1 MKFTKVFSFLTLF
14 FFSFQLSSHAYWVW
28 SPEQGKF
35 INPEAAADESTDE
48 DFNRAMKL
56 YKDKNYKE
64 AAEKIKAII
73 KKNPNAKIAPEALY
87 RLGVIYEEQGDY
99 LKSFKQYQKLVES
112 YPGTERFSEVI
123 ERQFRI
129 GNLFFT
135 GKKAKFAGLEILPSL
150 PRAAKVFENIVKTAP
165 YSEYG
170 DKAQFQLGLT
180 YKKMGKFGL
189 AVDALQK
196 VIDNYPQSELIPQ
209 VRYQLAETSFQRTS
223 VESRDQRV
231 LDEAGRQVDR
241 YLKRFP
247 GEEESEEAAKIRQAI
262 DEKNAEKNYR
272 IGLYYEKENYLDSA
286 LIYYADVAS
295 RYKDTAWGIKAVDKL
310 KSLKEPADYL
320 NKQEKELEEQ
330 ENILRAQIKGLTGN
344 DEERDRLKRK
354 LERVEQHHKSLGKDK
369 KQSIERRREDI
380 ARRQRELKLKFKNL
394 NEKRKLLEK
403 NPSEDLKRAIDSW
416 NASLM
421 SEQDDLEKEK
431 IQVKEWS
438 EELGVPDK
446 KFDLLPFVGEGPA
459 PVEKVRRIEAKKL
472 YKLSEEK
479 KNLLEEKEL
488 LYKHH
493 NEVKALLNEPSAATA
508 PFQGISEADWKKLVE
523 RDVTLAEQKQKA
535 DQAKDGYDEAEKT
548 LREKTE
554 LYEKQFGKESW
565 LSSGAGVIEKSLD
578 FVNPFDGKNNVSAGD
593 PQQKLLEQRMHLE
606 EKMAAQQSIIQTL
619 NDAFNAQL
627 ALQEQRRLLAGMQV
641 NQQPT
646 REELGAL
653 RKQLKSLEKSIRSDY
668 EEIQD
673 RHKHKTKILEELE
686 GLLKEHQTGGN
697 SALKAGQTVAAPVVG
712 FAKLSK
718 AFIFGLP
725 EKDVELSHS
734 ASKVTGDGPQSARI
748 AELNKEIELDS
759 LIVEA
764 KSREIV
770 NKQKQLEILRAKA
783 ALMGGYKFRPAFVK
797 VPYLFIDEAI
807 QSAKRIVPKKER
819 EEMLINRIH
828 EETKKMSGMKKEL
841 QALEKAIDAAPASKV
856 SAPAEAKKEPA
867 APAVQESSKEDL
879 LDQKKLKKEIEQLQ
893 GRLKDQHKD
902 LKREQERL
910 EEKISG
916 LQKKLSEETGE
927 KSKAVKKNAKHEK
940 KLRKELEEIES
951 NLKELINRESKLET
965 EETSILEKRIEKIDI
980 VLKKMN
986 SKVLSQD
993 LLTERERMEGRLSQI
1008 QSRKDFLSKEMER
1021 FRVPEAGA
1029 GRA

>member
-14 FFSFQLSSHAYWVW
+14 IFSFQLLGHAYWVW

-64 AAEKIKAII
+64 AAEKMKAII

-99 LKSFKQYQKLVES
+99 LKSFKQYAKLVES

-170 DKAQFQLGLT
+170 DQAQFQLGLT

-196 VIDNYPQSELIPQ
+196 VIDNYPQSPLIPQ
-209 VRYQLAETSFQRTS
+209 VRYQLAETSFQRS
-223 VESRDQRV
+223 AVESRDQRV

-247 GEEESEEAAKIRQAI
+247 GEEETSEEAAKIRQAI

-272 IGLYYEKENYLDSA
+272 IGLYYENENYLDSA

-295 RYKDTAWGIKAVDKL
+295 RYKDTAWGIKAVEKL

-330 ENILRAQIKGLTGN
+330 ENILRAQIKGLTDN
-344 DEERDRLKRK
+344 EEERDRLKRK

-369 KQSIERRREDI
+369 KHSIERRREDI
-380 ARRQRELKLKFKNL
+380 ARRQRELKVKFKNL

-438 EELGVPDK
+438 EELGVSDK
-446 KFDLLPFVGEGPA
+446 KFDLIPFVGEGPA

-479 KNLLEEKEL
+479 KSLLEEKEL

-493 NEVKALLNEPSAATA
+493 NEVKALLTGPADATA
-508 PFQGISEADWKKLVE
+508 PFQGISETDWKKLVE

-535 DQAKDGYDEAEKT
+535 DQAKTGYEEIENTLQQKT
-548 LREKTE
+548 A

-565 LSSGAGVIEKSLD
+565 LSSGAGVLEKSIG
-578 FVNPFDGKNNVSAGD
+578 FVNPFDEKNKVSPGD

-641 NQQPT
+641 NEQPS

-653 RKQLKSLEKSIRSDY
+653 RKQLKGLEKSIRADY

-673 RHKHKTKILEELE
+673 RHTHKTKLLEEMD
-686 GLLKEHQTGGN
+686 GLLKEHQTRGN

-734 ASKVTGDGPQSARI
+734 ASKVSGDGPQSARI

-807 QSAKRIVPKKER
+807 QSAKRLVPKKER

-828 EETKKMSGMKKEL
+828 EETKKMSGMKREL
-841 QALEKAIDAAPASKV
+841 QALEKAIDGTPSSSASAEVKKKETAPA
-856 SAPAEAKKEPA
+856 AE
-867 APAVQESSKEDL
+867 ESSVENTQ
-879 LDQKKLKKEIEQLQ
+879 DQKQLKKEIEQLQ
-893 GRLKDQHKD
+893 DQLKDQHKG
-902 LKREQERL
+902 LKREQEKL
-910 EEKISG
+910 EEQISD
-916 LQKKLSEETGE
+916 LQKKIGKETDGKVKVS
-927 KSKAVKKNAKHEK
+927 KSNAKHEK
-940 KLRKELEEIES
+940 KLRKELDEIES
-951 NLKELINRESKLET
+951 NLQELINRESKLET

-993 LLTERERMEGRLSQI
+993 LLTERERMEGRLTQI

-1029 GRA
+1029 GRT

>member
-1 MKFTKVFSFLTLF
+1 MKFKKVFALLTLLVFSFP
-14 FFSFQLSSHAYWVW
+14 LSGRAYWVW

-35 INPEAAADESTDE
+35 INPEAAADETTDE
-48 DFNRAMKL
+48 NYNRAMKL

-64 AAEKIKAII
+64 AADKIKQIL

-99 LKSFKQYQKLVES
+99 LKAFKQYQKLVEN

-135 GKKAKFAGLEILPSL
+135 GKKAKLAGLEILPSL

-165 YSEYG
+165 YGEFG

-189 AVDALQK
+189 AVDSLQK

-209 VRYQLAETSFQRTS
+209 VRYQLAETSFQRSS

-231 LDEAGRQVDR
+231 LDEASRQVDR

-247 GEEESEEAAKIRQAI
+247 DDAETSEEAAKIRQAI

-295 RYKDTAWGIKAVDKL
+295 RYKSTAWGMKAIDKL

-330 ENILRAQIKGLTGN
+330 ENILRAQIKGLSGEN
-344 DEERDRLKRK
+344 NKEEQDRLKRK

-369 KQSIERRREDI
+369 KESIERRRQDI
-380 ARRQRELKLKFKNL
+380 ARRQRELKVKFKNL
-394 NEKRKLLEK
+394 DEKRKLLKK

-421 SEQDDLEKEK
+421 SEQDDLEKERL
-431 IQVKEWS
+431 QVKEWS
-438 EELGVPDK
+438 EELGVAGK
-446 KFDLLPFVGEGPA
+446 KFDIIPFIGEGPG
-459 PVEKVRRIEAKKL
+459 PVEKVRKIEAKKL

-493 NEVKALLNEPSAATA
+493 NEVKALLDEPASATA

-535 DQAKDGYDEAEKT
+535 DQARAQYEEIEKSLQAKTAGYKKE
-548 LREKTE
+548 
-554 LYEKQFGKESW
+554 FGDESW
-565 LSSGAGVIEKSLD
+565 MSSTAGVLEKSLD
-578 FVNPFDGKNNVSAGD
+578 FVNPFDGKKSAGPSGD
-593 PQQKLLEQRMHLE
+593 PQQKMLEQRMHLE

-641 NQQPT
+641 SQQPT
-646 REELGAL
+646 REELAAL
-653 RKQLKSLEKSIRSDY
+653 RKQLKALEKNIRADY

-673 RHKHKTKILEELE
+673 RHKHKTKLLDELD
-686 GLLKEHQTGGN
+686 GLLKEHKTGGN
-697 SALKAGQTVAAPVVG
+697 SALKAGHSVAAPVVG

-725 EKDVELSHS
+725 EKDVELSQS
-734 ASKVTGDGPQSARI
+734 AAKVAGDGPESTRI
-748 AELNKEIELDS
+748 AEIRKEIELDS
-759 LIVEA
+759 LLVEA

-770 NKQKQLEILRAKA
+770 SKQKQLEILRAKA

-807 QSAKRIVPKKER
+807 QSAKRLVPKKER

-828 EETKKMSGMKKEL
+828 EETKKMTLMKKEL
-841 QALEKAIDAAPASKV
+841 AGLEKDIDAAPAAAKTEV
-856 SAPAEAKKEPA
+856 KKEEVEPA
-867 APAVQESSKEDL
+867 KQATPQN
-879 LDQKKLKKEIEQLQ
+879 QKQLKKEIEGLQ
-893 GRLKDQHKD
+893 DKLKDHRKD
-902 LKREQERL
+902 FKREQEKL
-910 EEKISG
+910 EEKVSD
-916 LQKKLSEETGE
+916 LKKKIGKEEGS
-927 KSKAVKKNAKHEK
+927 KSKAVKQNAKQEK

-951 NLKELINRESKLET
+951 GLKELINRENKLET
-965 EETSILEKRIEKIDI
+965 QETSILEKRIEKIDI
-980 VLKKMN
+980 ALKKIN

-993 LLTERERMEGRLSQI
+993 LLTERERMEGRLTQI

-1029 GRA
+1029 ARS

>member
-1 MKFTKVFSFLTLF
+1 MKFKKVFAFLTLL
-14 FFSFQLSSHAYWVW
+14 FFSFPLAGRAYWVW

-35 INPEAAADESTDE
+35 INPEGAADESTDE
-48 DFNRAMKL
+48 NFNRAMKL

-64 AAEKIKAII
+64 AADKIKDILR
-73 KKNPNAKIAPEALY
+73 KKPNAKIAPEALY
-87 RLGVIYEEQGDY
+87 RLGVIYEEEGDY
-99 LKSFKQYQKLVES
+99 LKAFKQYQKLVES

-150 PRAAKVFENIVKTAP
+150 PRAADAFQQIVKTAP
-165 YSEYG
+165 YGEYG

-180 YKKMGKFGL
+180 YKKMGKFGQ
-189 AVDALQK
+189 AVDALQS
-196 VIDNYPQSELIPQ
+196 VIDHYPQSPLIPQ
-209 VRYQLAETSFQRTS
+209 VRYQLAETSFQRSS

-247 GEEESEEAAKIRQAI
+247 GDEENSEEAAKIRQAI

-295 RYKDTAWGIKAVDKL
+295 RYKQTAWGLKAIEKL

-320 NKQEKELEEQ
+320 NKQEKDLLDEES
-330 ENILRAQIKGLTGN
+330 ILRAQIKGLGDQ
-344 DEERDRLKRK
+344 DEAERDRLKRK

-369 KQSIERRREDI
+369 KESIERRREDL
-380 ARRQRELKLKFKNL
+380 ARRQRELKQKFKNL
-394 NEKRKLLEK
+394 DEKRKLLKK

-416 NASLM
+416 NASLV

-431 IQVKEWS
+431 IQVRQWS
-438 EELGVPDK
+438 EELGVSDK
-446 KFDLLPFVGEGPA
+446 KFDFIPFLGEGPA

-479 KNLLEEKEL
+479 KSLLEEKEL

-493 NEVKALLNEPSAATA
+493 NEVSSLLDAPASAAA
-508 PFQGISEADWKKLVE
+508 PLEGVSEADWKKLVE

-535 DQAKDGYDEAEKT
+535 DNAKKEYEDVEKN
-548 LREKTE
+548 LEIKTHA
-554 LYEKQFGKESW
+554 YEKQFGKESW
-565 LSSGAGVIEKSLD
+565 LSSGVGVLEKSLD
-578 FVNPFDGKNNVSAGD
+578 FINPFDGKTTTGD
-593 PQQKLLEQRMHLE
+593 TKQKISERSMHIE
-606 EKMAAQQSIIQTL
+606 EKIVAEQSIIQTL

-627 ALQEQRRLLAGMQV
+627 ALQEQRRLLSGMQV
-641 NQQPT
+641 SQQPT
-646 REELGAL
+646 KEELTAL
-653 RKQLKSLEKSIRSDY
+653 RKQLKSLEKTIRADY
-668 EEIQD
+668 EDIQD
-673 RHKHKTKILEELE
+673 RHKKKVKMLEELD
-686 GLLKEHQTGGN
+686 GLLKDRQTHGN
-697 SALKAGQTVAAPVVG
+697 AVLKAGQTVASPVVG

-725 EKDVELSHS
+725 EKDVEISKS
-734 ASKVTGDGPQSARI
+734 AAKVTGESAQSPRI
-748 AELNKEIELDS
+748 SELRKEIELDS

-770 NKQKQLEILRAKA
+770 SKQKQLEILKAKA
-783 ALMGGYKFRPAFVK
+783 ALMGGYKFRPAYVK

-807 QSAKRIVPKKER
+807 QSAKRLVPKKER

-828 EETKKMSGMKKEL
+828 EETQKLSEMKKE
-841 QALEKAIDAAPASKV
+841 QQSLEKAIAEVPAPV
-856 SAPAEAKKEPA
+856 VAETKKEESKPET
-867 APAVQESSKEDL
+867 QENDKTVTA
-879 LDQKKLKKEIEQLQ
+879 DQKVMKSEIKDLQ
-893 GRLKDQHKD
+893 GQLKNQRKD
-902 LKREQERL
+902 LKREQEKLQDKVSDIRK
-910 EEKISG
+910 KIG
-916 LQKKLSEETGE
+916 KENDG
-927 KSKAVKKNAKHEK
+927 KSKTVKKNGKQEK
-940 KLRKELEEIES
+940 KLHKELDEIES
-951 NLKELINRESKLET
+951 NLKELIDRESKLES
-965 EETSILEKRIEKIDI
+965 EETSILEKRIQKIDT
-980 VLKKMN
+980 VLKRMS

-993 LLTERERMEGRLSQI
+993 LLTERERMEDRLSQI
-1008 QSRKDFLSKEMER
+1008 QSRKDFLSKEMDR

-1029 GRA
+1029 GRS